1 MESIS
6 YILNSVDTFGVV
18 VTTVIK
24 GTEDFTSSTVN
35 TIGERNIYLLIHTYY
50 VITINNHM
58 NSFVENIIA
67 NSKGLENGKIAENH
81 LRNVLQ
87 SIISNDKRFEIR
99 IVGNFQIL
107 GHIITQSFIHSNRSP
122 VSKEKFATFSITGN
136 YQVFSVGITITLSS
150 EIFINSFM
158 NS

>member
-18 VTTVIK
+18 VTTGIK

-67 NSKGLENGKIAENH
+67 NSNIVENGKITENH

-87 SIISNDKRFEIR
+87 GIISNDKRFEIR
-99 IVGNFQIL
+99 IIGNIQIL
-107 GHIITQSFIHSNRSP
+107 GHIITQSFIHNNRIP
-122 VSKEKFATFSITGN
+122 VSKEKFTTFSITGN
-136 YQVFSVGITITLSS
+136 YQVFSVGIAITLFS

>member
-1 MESIS
+1 M
-6 YILNSVDTFGVV
+6 NS
-18 VTTVIK
+18 
-24 GTEDFTSSTVN
+24 
-35 TIGERNIYLLIHTYY
+35 LTYH
-50 VITINNHM
+50 VITINNHTLGID
-58 NSFVENIIA
+58 ENIIA

-87 SIISNDKRFEIR
+87 GIISNDKRFEIR
-99 IVGNFQIL
+99 IIGNIQIL

-136 YQVFSVGITITLSS
+136 YQVFSVGNTITLSS